1 MSDPTRPRAVI
12 MAGGA
17 GSRLRPLTSNQPK
30 PMVPLAGR
38 PLMEHIVLLLKRH
51 GITDIVVTV
60 QFLAAMVR
68 QYFGD
73 GADLGVS
80 LTYAT
85 EESPLG
91 TAGSIKNAEE
101 ALRDEQPIL
110 VVSGDALTDVD
121 LDAAVAFHQEKQALV
136 TIVLHRQ
143 PNPLEYGIVVTDA
156 EGRIE
161 RFLEKP
167 GWGQVFT
174 DTVNTGI
181 YVLAPSIFDEI
192 PAGRP
197 YDFSKELFPKLLRRK
212 EKLYGYVADGYWTDV
227 GTIEAYRQ
235 ALTDALDGKVA
246 IELPGFE
253 IADGVRVGNGVEIDP
268 GARLDAP
275 VLIGDHVRI
284 GPGAQVRD
292 HSIVG
297 DNVEIGDGAFLA
309 RTVVADNA
317 HIGEHSEIRGAIIGR
332 GSDVRDRARISD
344 GCVVGDGATIGSG
357 AVLHPEVKVYPQKRV
372 QAGAEVSRSII
383 WESIGA
389 RTLFGRYGV
398 AGLINV
404 DIGPEMAVRL
414 GAAFASTLKP
424 GALIVTARDSSRAAR
439 TIKRALIAGV
449 NGAGVDV
456 EDLEVAPRPLLR
468 HHVRSSGADG
478 GVIVSCVPGDPRSLA
493 IRFVGADGDDL
504 PEAAQRDIDRI
515 FFREDA
521 RRAFAE
527 EIGEL
532 RYPPRAL
539 EFYQASLLR
548 RIDVDRI
555 RAAGLKTVIDAAFG
569 PASFVL
575 PGLVGRLGT
584 DTLMRNAAIDPQR
597 PTLTAIEERQLLG
610 GLADLSRSSRADLGV
625 LLEPTAE
632 SFRLV
637 ADGGMLID
645 VQQQALLLADLVCGA
660 TPGSVI
666 AAPVTVT
673 RTLEDVV
680 GARDGK
686 VVRTPRSAKATLE
699 AARSTGAALAIIE
712 GAGAVFPHLTEGVDA
727 IAATVALHELL
738 AETGERVSD
747 RLASLPLPNV
757 SRLRVPTAWDRKGAV
772 MRAAA
777 EHFRGHDT
785 EELDGL
791 GVVLDDAWLLIAPDA
806 DEPETELWAESPD
819 ARRAAALL
827 EETAS
832 LVAEHGTTLT

>member
-1 MSDPTRPRAVI
+1 MQRPRAVI

-30 PMVPLAGR
+30 PMVPLANR

-60 QFLAAMVR
+60 QFLASMVR

-85 EESPLG
+85 EETPLG
-91 TAGSIKNAEE
+91 TAGSVKNAEE
-101 ALRDEQPIL
+101 ALRGEEPII
-110 VVSGDALTDVD
+110 VVSGDALTDID
-121 LDAAVAFHQEKQALV
+121 LEAAVEFHVAKGALV

-143 PNPLEYGIVVTDA
+143 PNPLEYGIVVTDD

-181 YVLAPSIFDEI
+181 YVLSPSVFDEI
-192 PAGRP
+192 PTGRP
-197 YDFSKELFPKLLRRK
+197 YDFSKELFPKLLRRG
-212 EKLYGYVADGYWTDV
+212 EPLYGFVADGYWTDV

-235 ALTDALDGKVA
+235 ALADALDGKVA

-253 IADGVRVGNGVEIDP
+253 ISDGVRVGDGVQIDP

-284 GPGAQVRD
+284 GPGAQLRD
-292 HSIVG
+292 HTILG
-297 DNVEIGDGAFLA
+297 DNVQIGDGAFLA
-309 RTVVADNA
+309 RSFVADNA
-317 HIGEHSEIRGAIIGR
+317 HLGDHTEVRGALIGR
-332 GSDVRDRARISD
+332 GSDIRERARIGD
-344 GCVVGDGATIGSG
+344 GCVVGDGAIVG
-357 AVLHPEVKVYPQKRV
+357 AGAILHPDVKVYPQKRV

-383 WESIGA
+383 WESFGA
-389 RTLFGRYGV
+389 RTLFGKHGV

-404 DIGPEMAVRL
+404 DVGPEMAVRL
-414 GAAFASTLKP
+414 GAAFATTLKP
-424 GALIVTARDSSRAAR
+424 GSLIVTARDASRAAR

-468 HHVRSSGADG
+468 HHVRSSRAEG

-493 IRFVGADGDDL
+493 VRFVGPEGDDL
-504 PEAAQRDIDRI
+504 SETLLRDIDRI
-515 FFREDA
+515 YFREDA

-539 EFYQASLLR
+539 EFYQSSLLR
-548 RIDVDRI
+548 RIDVERI
-555 RAAGLKTVIDAAFG
+555 RRAGLKTVVDVAFG
-569 PASFVL
+569 PAAFVL

-584 DTLMRNAAIDPQR
+584 DTLTRNAAIDPNR
-597 PTLTAIEERQLLG
+597 PTLTQLEERQLLG
-610 GLADLSRSSRADLGV
+610 GLADLVRSSRADLGI

-637 ADGGMLID
+637 ADGGMLIGE
-645 VQQQALLLADLVCGA
+645 QQQALLLADLVAGS
-660 TPGSVI
+660 TPGAVI

-673 RTLEDVV
+673 RSLEDIIAAH
-680 GARDGK
+680 GGK
-686 VVRTPRSAKATLE
+686 VVRTPRSATATLE
-699 AARSTGAALAIIE
+699 LARAAGATLALIE
-712 GAGAVFPHLTEGVDA
+712 GAGAAFFELTEGVDA
-727 IAATVALHELL
+727 IASAVALHELL
-738 AETGERVSD
+738 AETGEKVTD
-747 RLASLPLPNV
+747 RLAALPDPIVL
-757 SRLRVPTAWDRKGAV
+757 RRRVPTSWDRKGAV
-772 MRAAA
+772 MREAADR
-777 EHFRGHDT
+777 FRGQDT

-791 GVVLDDAWLLIAPDA
+791 GVFYEDAWLLIAPDP
-806 DEPETELWAESPD
+806 DEPETELWAEGRTE
-819 ARRAAALL
+819 ARALELLDEAAALVA
-827 EETAS
+827 EQGAS
-832 LVAEHGTTLT
+832 LA

>member
-1 MSDPTRPRAVI
+1 MQPPRAVI

-30 PMVPLAGR
+30 PMVPLANR
-38 PLMEHIVLLLKRH
+38 PLMEHIVLLLKRQ

-60 QFLAAMVR
+60 QFLASMVR

-85 EESPLG
+85 EETPLG
-91 TAGSIKNAEE
+91 TAGSVKNAEE
-101 ALRDEQPIL
+101 ALRGDTPIL
-110 VVSGDALTDVD
+110 VVSGDALTDID
-121 LDAAVAFHQEKQALV
+121 LEAALTFHREKQALV

-143 PNPLEYGIVVTDA
+143 PNPLEYGIVVTD
-156 EGRIE
+156 EDGRIE

-181 YVLAPSIFDEI
+181 YVLDPRIFEEI
-192 PAGRP
+192 PTGRP
-197 YDFSKELFPKLLRRK
+197 YDFSKELFPKLLRRG
-212 EKLYGYVADGYWTDV
+212 EPMYGYVADGYWTDV

-235 ALTDALDGKVA
+235 AQADALDGKVA

-253 IADGVRVGNGVEIDP
+253 ISDGVRVGSGVEIDP

-284 GPGAQVRD
+284 GPGAQLRD
-292 HSIVG
+292 HTVIG

-309 RTVVADNA
+309 RSCVADNA
-317 HIGEHSEIRGAIIGR
+317 HLGEHTEIRGALIGR
-332 GSDVRDRARISD
+332 GSDVRDRARLGD
-344 GCVVGDGATIGSG
+344 GCVVGDGAIIGAG
-357 AVLHPEVKVYPQKRV
+357 AILHPEVKVYPQKRV

-389 RTLFGRYGV
+389 RTLFGKYGV

-404 DIGPEMAVRL
+404 DVGPEMAVRL
-414 GAAFASTLKP
+414 GAAFATILKP
-424 GALIVTARDSSRAAR
+424 GALVVTARDASRAAR

-468 HHVRSSGADG
+468 HHVRSSRAEG
-478 GVIVSCVPGDPRSLA
+478 GIIVSCVPGDPRSLA
-493 IRFVGADGDDL
+493 VRFVGADGDDL
-504 PEAAQRDIDRI
+504 SESVQRDIDRI
-515 FFREDA
+515 YFREDA

-539 EFYQASLLR
+539 EFYQSSLLHH
-548 RIDVDRI
+548 IDIERI
-555 RAAGLKTVIDAAFG
+555 RAAGLKTVVDVAFG
-569 PASFVL
+569 PAAFVL
-575 PGLVGRLGT
+575 PGLAGRLGT
-584 DTLMRNAAIDPQR
+584 DTLTRNAAIDPQR
-597 PTLTAIEERQLLG
+597 PTLTALEERQLLG
-610 GLADLSRSSRADLGV
+610 ALADLVRSSRADLGV

-637 ADGGMLID
+637 ADGGTLLD
-645 VQQQALLLADLVCGA
+645 VQQQALLLADLVCAA
-660 TPGSVI
+660 TPGAVV
-666 AAPVTVT
+666 AAPVTIT
-673 RTLEDVV
+673 RSLEDVV
-680 GARDGK
+680 AARGGK
-686 VVRTPRSAKATLE
+686 VVRT
-699 AARSTGAALAIIE
+699 ARSTTATLQQARDASATLALIE
-712 GAGAVFPHLTEGVDA
+712 GAGAAFLELTDGVDA

-738 AETGERVSD
+738 AETGDRIAD
-747 RLASLPLPNV
+747 RLGGLPHPSV
-757 SRLRVPTAWDRKGAV
+757 TRRRVPTAWDRKGAV

-777 EHFRGHDT
+777 EHYRGHDT

-791 GVVLDDAWLLIAPDA
+791 GVFLDDAWLLIAPDP
-806 DEPETELWAESPD
+806 DEPETELWAEGID
-819 ARRAAALL
+819 ERRAEALLDEAAAL
-827 EETAS
+827 
-832 LVAEHGTTLT
+832 VAKHGIATT